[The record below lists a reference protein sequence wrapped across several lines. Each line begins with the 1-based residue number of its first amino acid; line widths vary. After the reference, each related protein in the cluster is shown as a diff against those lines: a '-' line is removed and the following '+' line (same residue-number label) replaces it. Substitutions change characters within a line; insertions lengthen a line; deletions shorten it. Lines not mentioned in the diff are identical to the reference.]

1 MKKIEAIIRDTKFQE
16 VKNTLTK
23 LGVKGMTTYEVRG
36 RGDQI
41 GIIRSG
47 GNSGDY
53 EADDLIPK
61 RKIEIVCIEEEVNKI
76 VSSIA
81 THAFTGN
88 PGDGKIF
95 ISKIDEVY
103 RIRTGE
109 KGGQTLK

>member
-41 GIIRSG
+41 GMIRTGEGS
-47 GNSGDY
+47 SDY
-53 EADDLIPK
+53 EADDLVPK
-61 RKIEIVCIEEEVNKI
+61 RKIEIVCIEEELSKI
-76 VSSIA
+76 VNSIA
-81 THAFTGN
+81 SNATTGK

-95 ISKIDEVY
+95 VSDIVDVV
-103 RIRTGE
+103 RIRTVE
-109 KGGQTLK
+109 KGQDAV

>member
-16 VKNTLTK
+16 VKNSLTK

-41 GIIRSG
+41 GVIRSG
-47 GNSGDY
+47 GNSEDY

-76 VSSIA
+76 VNSISI
-81 THAFTGN
+81 HAFTGK

-95 ISKIDEVY
+95 ISDMLKVV
-103 RIRTGE
+103 RISSAAKEQNGT
-109 KGGQTLK
+109 

>member
-1 MKKIEAIIRDTKFQE
+1 MKKIEAIIRDSKFQE

-41 GIIRSG
+41 GMIRSG
-47 GNSGDY
+47 DGSEDY
-53 EADDLIPK
+53 EADDLVPK

-76 VSSIA
+76 VNSIA
-81 THAFTGN
+81 SNASTGK

-95 ISKIDEVY
+95 VTDVLDVV
-103 RIRTGE
+103 RIRTVE
-109 KGGQTLK
+109 KGQVAI

>member
-16 VKNTLTK
+16 VKHALTK

-36 RGDQI
+36 RGDQM
-41 GIIRSG
+41 GVIRSG
-47 GNSGDY
+47 GNSDDY

-76 VSSIA
+76 VDSISI
-81 THAFTGN
+81 HAVTGK

-95 ISKIDEVY
+95 ISDMLKVV
-103 RIRTGE
+103 RISTAVKEQNG
-109 KGGQTLK
+109 T